1 MSRIV
6 DISMI
11 YRISE
16 KFEMYEKYEI
26 VKIVEMVY
34 ISQILEQTEIFDTSQ
49 LCKQISQFFQISKS
63 SLFDLCGRVT
73 INAMIEISEISIY
86 IN

>member
-1 MSRIV
+1 
-6 DISMI
+6 
-11 YRISE
+11 
-16 KFEMYEKYEI
+16 MYEKYKI

-49 LCKQISQFFQISKS
+49 LCEQISQFFQISKS
-63 SLFDLCGRVT
+63 FLFDLCGKVK
-73 INAMIEISEISIY
+73 INAMVEISEISIY

>member
-11 YRISE
+11 YKISE

-34 ISQILEQTEIFDTSQ
+34 ISQILEQTEIFDTNLWGRGYEPVAECVLFIYRYSNNPE
-49 LCKQISQFFQISKS
+49 KS
-63 SLFDLCGRVT
+63 
-73 INAMIEISEISIY
+73 
-86 IN
+86 

>member
-1 MSRIV
+1 MSRV
-6 DISMI
+6 DDISMI
-11 YRISE
+11 VKISE
-16 KFEMYEKYEI
+16 KVWIYEKSEI
-26 VKIVEMVY
+26 VQKVEMVN

-49 LCKQISQFFQISKS
+49 LCEQISQFFQISKS